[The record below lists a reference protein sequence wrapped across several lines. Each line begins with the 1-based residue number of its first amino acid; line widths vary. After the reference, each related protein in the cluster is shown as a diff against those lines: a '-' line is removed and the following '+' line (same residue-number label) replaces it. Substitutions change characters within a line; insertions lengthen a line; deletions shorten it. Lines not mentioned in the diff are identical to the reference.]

1 MHLPAELV
9 ERKNDLLLT
18 LRREMNGAVAGSMH
32 DGGIDYSLNF
42 GVSIPTIRTVAKRYA
57 GDDELAAVAWQS
69 GVRELRLAALFMAT
83 PDLLA
88 GVEWTE
94 GVDTYELAENYI
106 WSLSRS
112 ADALTAVVSRLS
124 ASVRLLDRYMTLLAY
139 ARKAQWFA
147 PETVEA
153 ACRAAEQS
161 GEPALQ
167 RVVENIRI
175 TLEEQI

>member
-1 MHLPAELV
+1 MIVNCVWEHNG
-9 ERKNDLLLT
+9 NDTLLY
-18 LRREMNGAVAGSMH
+18 A
-32 DGGIDYSLNF
+32 IDF
-42 GVSIPTIRTVAKRYA
+42 VG
-57 GDDELAAVAWQS
+57 
-69 GVRELRLAALFMAT
+69 
-83 PDLLA
+83 
-88 GVEWTE
+88 
-94 GVDTYELAENYI
+94 AENYI

-124 ASVRLLDRYMTLLAY
+124 ASARLLDRYMTLLAY

-147 PETVEA
+147 PELIEA

-161 GEPALQ
+161 EEPALQ